1 MTRIAAGLSARGMV
15 DAAFYGVLLVAAVF
29 GAIALIAAPAAV
41 DLIRLPVYAALG
53 AAVGWADSRRTRHP
67 IFPRIAQH
75 TRAAVVFGA
84 GIVPCVLSIAKVQD
98 LGWDQPVLGTTLF
111 VGGCSSIAWRV
122 AARRRLARRRA
133 HSRTERREAEPV
145 QPG

>member
-1 MTRIAAGLSARGMV
+1 MI

-29 GAIALIAAPAAV
+29 GAIALIAAPTAV
-41 DLIRLPVYAALG
+41 DLIRLPVYAVLG
-53 AAVGWADSRRTRHP
+53 AAAGWADSRRKRHP
-67 IFPRIAQH
+67 IFPRITHH
-75 TRAAVVFGA
+75 TRTAVIFGA
-84 GIVPCVLSIAKVQD
+84 GSVPCILSIEKVQD

-111 VGGCSSIAWRV
+111 VGGCLSIAWRV
-122 AARRRLARRRA
+122 AARRRLARRKA